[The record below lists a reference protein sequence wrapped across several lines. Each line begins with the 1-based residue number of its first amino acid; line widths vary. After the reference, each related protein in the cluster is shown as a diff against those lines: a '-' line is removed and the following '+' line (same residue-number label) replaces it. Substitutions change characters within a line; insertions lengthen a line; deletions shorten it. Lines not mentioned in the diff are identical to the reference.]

1 MSAELQVT
9 GSPFTLPL
17 VIQAPAGYFRSK
29 LFSSNAASN
38 PLVAAASPV
47 LSLLERL
54 CVSQTLPAIDTMREN
69 LEHELFAFH
78 SRLAHQQYAEDTIAL
93 AYYLLSAT
101 IDELLGKN
109 YLRVH
114 GKPSTFKSFTPSN
127 ANDLGP
133 ESQFFVIV
141 NHLKDHDSHYLDL
154 LELAYYCL
162 IAGFE
167 GEQHLRTDGRQVLEN
182 LMEDLHKIIQE
193 HRVYKPQLLFKTPN
207 PVLKEN
213 KNYKPLITTMMLSLS
228 LLIAIYT
235 GTQRLLNHQA
245 ENVLQHY
252 ATMVST
258 GLINE

>member
-9 GSPFTLPL
+9 GRPFTLPL
-17 VIQAPAGYFRSK
+17 PMPTPTGYFRSK
-29 LFSSNAASN
+29 LFSSNAACN

-54 CVSQTLPAIDTMREN
+54 CVSAALPAIDGMREN

-78 SRLAHQQYAEDTIAL
+78 SRLAHQQYGEDAIAL
-93 AYYLLSAT
+93 AYYLVSAT
-101 IDELLGKN
+101 VDELLGKN

-114 GKPSTFKSFTPSN
+114 GQPSIFKAFTPSN

-141 NHLKDHDSHYLDL
+141 NHLKDSEGQYIDL

-167 GEQHLRTDGRQVLEN
+167 GEQHLKTDGRQILEN
-182 LMEDLHKIIQE
+182 LMEDLHKIIQR
-193 HRVYKPQLLFKTPN
+193 HRVYKPQLLFKASN
-207 PVLKEN
+207 PVIEET
-213 KNYKPLITTMMLSLS
+213 KNYKSLITAITLSVS
-228 LLIAIYT
+228 VLLAIYM
-235 GTQRLLNHQA
+235 GSQRLLNHQA
-245 ENVLQHY
+245 SNVFQHY
-252 ATMVST
+252 SAQIKTDF
-258 GLINE
+258 

>member
-9 GSPFTLPL
+9 GEPFTLPL
-17 VIQAPAGYFRSK
+17 AIPAPAGYFRSK

-47 LSLLERL
+47 LSILERL
-54 CVSQTLPAIDTMREN
+54 CVSQALPKVDSMREN

-78 SRLAHQQYAEDTIAL
+78 SRMVNQQYSEDTIVL
-93 AYYLLSAT
+93 SYYLLSAT

-109 YLRVH
+109 YLRVY
-114 GKPSTFKSFTPSN
+114 GQPTAFKAFTPSN

-133 ESQFFVIV
+133 ESQFFIIIT
-141 NHLKDHDSHYLDL
+141 HLKDQGSQYLDL

-167 GEQHLRTDGRQVLEN
+167 GEQHLRTDGRQILEN
-182 LMEDLHKIIQE
+182 LMEDLHKVIQH

-207 PVLKEN
+207 PSSKES
-213 KNYKPLITTMMLSLS
+213 KNYRPFVMSIMLSLS
-228 LLIAIYT
+228 LLMAMYV
-235 GTQRLLNHQA
+235 GSQRLLDYQA
-245 ENVLQHY
+245 KNVFQHY
-252 ATMVST
+252 ATMVKH
-258 GLINE
+258 GLLNE

>member
-9 GSPFTLPL
+9 GQPFTLPL
-17 VIQAPAGYFRSK
+17 AIQAPAGYFRSK

-47 LSLLERL
+47 LSILERL
-54 CVSQTLPAIDTMREN
+54 CVSQTLPAVDNMREN
-69 LEHELFAFH
+69 LEHELFAVH
-78 SRLAHQQYAEDTIAL
+78 SRLVNQQSSEDTIAL

-109 YLRVH
+109 YLRVY
-114 GKPSTFKSFTPSN
+114 GQPTAFKAFTPSN

-133 ESQFFVIV
+133 ESQFFIIIT
-141 NHLKDHDSHYLDL
+141 HLKDHGSQYLDL

-182 LMEDLHKIIQE
+182 LMEDLHKIIQR
-193 HRVYKPQLLFKTPN
+193 HRIYKPQLLFKTPN
-207 PVLKEN
+207 PTLKESN
-213 KNYKPLITTMMLSLS
+213 HYRPFITTIMLSLS
-228 LLIAIYT
+228 LLTAMYI
-235 GTQRLLNHQA
+235 GSQRLLDYQA
-245 ENVLQHY
+245 NNVFQHY
-252 ATMVST
+252 STMVKH
-258 GLINE
+258 GLLNE

>member
-9 GSPFTLPL
+9 GQPFTLPL
-17 VIQAPAGYFRSK
+17 AIQAPAGYFRSK

-47 LSLLERL
+47 LSILERL
-54 CVSQTLPAIDTMREN
+54 CVSQTLPAVDSMREN
-69 LEHELFAFH
+69 LEHELFAVH
-78 SRLAHQQYAEDTIAL
+78 SRLVNQQSSEDTIAL

-109 YLRVH
+109 YLRVY
-114 GKPSTFKSFTPSN
+114 GQPTAFKAFTPSN

-133 ESQFFVIV
+133 ESQFFIIIT
-141 NHLKDHDSHYLDL
+141 HLKDHGSQYLDL

-182 LMEDLHKIIQE
+182 LMEDLHKIIQR
-193 HRVYKPQLLFKTPN
+193 HRIYKPQLLFKTPN
-207 PVLKEN
+207 PTLKESN
-213 KNYKPLITTMMLSLS
+213 HYRPFITTIMLSLS
-228 LLIAIYT
+228 LLTAMYM
-235 GTQRLLNHQA
+235 GSQRLLDYQA
-245 ENVLQHY
+245 KNVFQHY
-252 ATMVST
+252 STMVKH
-258 GLINE
+258 GLLNE